1 MRPVKNLLSIFIII
15 GLLGLIG
22 AVAGC
27 GGGGDPGGGSSS
39 GISPSVQPLGHTL
52 TGKIVLPDGSSGPG
66 ILVMASRV
74 DEGSVSSKQAKVL
87 AAKPAGKTQFTR
99 TVKTAAGST
108 EGSYATVT
116 DADGIYILTGLDTGT
131 YYIEASRGGLK
142 AKGRG
147 TVSPLEAT
155 VVDMALTP
163 TGGIT
168 GYCLLQGASPL
179 GNAGTFVV
187 IKGTDYI
194 GFTDD
199 DGSFIL
205 DQIPVGSY
213 QVSFVHPGYESA
225 DYPSSVSVPTAD
237 LAELDS
243 VYLTP
248 LSGGTV
254 TGTVAAQD
262 QESLEEVMVVVKDED
277 GGQYFTTTDDLGE
290 YRTDGVKPGSVTV
303 GFKHDLIDEG
313 FLSDPVQVTEGGQ
326 HTVDATLTDLS
337 APVWEGAPGVVY
349 VTEIDDANGG
359 QTVPAGDTI
368 SVAVEFGR
376 AEDASV
382 PLTFLIYHNAVENWD
397 AENWENN
404 IQAEYPEDAT
414 YAGIR
419 GDQGVVLQ
427 GLPAAG
433 RFVFGVRVKDRH
445 GKLEY
450 NRSEYLY
457 VAGESGPTAQERD
470 NLLTAVGNIGIGTK
484 DPQGLLHVEAADG
497 SAFVVDDQT
506 GNVGIGTTDP
516 HAALTV
522 GSIDQQQTQPGS
534 TSGTFAVD
542 SAGTVI
548 SGAWQ
553 GDAIAD
559 DYIETV
565 SGSKITGDIA
575 ASQVVGDIPSSQI
588 VGAIPSTQITGDI
601 PFSQIAGSIPTSQLT
616 GPIAGASVEGDIAG
630 NATGVTGVVPLV
642 NGGTGA
648 TTAEQARTNLG
659 IDSLTATVSGGPG
672 GSIEDGTITTDDIAT
687 GAITSDDIATGAITS
702 DDIATGTI
710 TAADIAPGTI
720 TDAEISA
727 AAAIA
732 GSKISPDFGSRN
744 IITMGKMGIST
755 ADPKADLH
763 VVGSVIVGP
772 AFGITAEAGMVQF
785 DGTGFKG
792 YDGLGWKSLDTA
804 TIAQEALDAD
814 DLSDNFLSDLSDVS
828 DVTPG
833 TDQVLKWTGAAW
845 TPAADTT
852 LEDSD
857 IATMGYIKTDIDTTL
872 SDNDIGA
879 LGYIKTYT
887 ETDPTVDLAKLKTL
901 VTNDFHN
908 LGGTDADTTLS
919 DNEIGAMGYIK
930 TDTNL
935 EDADIEAMGYIKSV
949 IETDPTVD
957 LAKLKALVTDDF
969 HNLGGTDADTQLT
982 DSDIAA
988 LGYIKTD
995 NDTTYSAGTN
1005 ITFDGTTINAAGD
1018 GHSLNAADADPVDA
1032 VYVNNLG
1039 NVGVGT
1045 TSPQDVLHVNGD
1057 IRLDGSKLNVNNAAD
1072 QALELINRTNGGF
1085 KFWTDDGSGAPEVTI
1100 TGDGKVGVG
1109 TNVPLNKLV
1118 VSTTTNND
1126 GLSLINTAGYNTYI
1140 RFYEG
1145 TSVKSAIIYGGGN
1158 DTLKLASPLG
1168 GALTLGDQ
1176 TTEVVRITGGNV
1188 GIGSDAPGCKLDV
1201 AGGVMISNT
1210 GATFEV
1216 TETVKAETSGDTI
1229 TNAILAAGTGT
1240 GTAGSITQ
1248 GVLGKAYYNGTSTA
1262 TDFTLMPLASGLFGK
1277 ASTGTDQNPNGSIAS
1292 NAVGVSG
1299 TAATTQLGS
1308 NTGVIGTARGGAH
1321 RNIGLLSLTNLSDV
1335 DIIAAYTALPVGF
1348 TAALYANNS
1357 QTGATDFAVFSPS
1370 AGKSYFAGSVGIGS
1384 DAPGYKLDV
1393 AGAVRATTFIGDGSG
1408 LTGLGSAGGVINEGA
1423 TTVGADDHGVDPP
1436 DGTGEVVLQTRGDTR
1451 LIVAN
1456 DGSIGIGTES
1466 PGALLDVQG
1475 AAQFGTGNV
1484 ALIDATGKIAGI
1496 SSAYF
1501 ASLDGSALTNLNAGS
1516 LASGT
1521 VDNTLLDAELQDL
1534 ADGQLTAALVEHG
1547 GLFITTPGTA
1557 GQVWKSDGDGAGVWG
1572 PDAINDAV
1580 DGTELDGVFSTN
1592 GFLSRTGTGTY
1603 ATVTDNSSNWDTAY
1617 TAVNTKSTNWD
1628 TAYADRLKWDGGGSG
1643 LDAAAG
1649 RVSLELGSAATA
1661 EVTEFMAADT
1671 DNWVDTGGDTMTGTL
1686 NLPANGLIAG
1696 TDQLV
1701 LANGKIGIGTTSPT
1715 SLLTV
1720 GGTVEITSIGLKFPD
1735 GSLQAKAAIGDGH
1748 SLDADDGNPVDS
1760 VYVNQHGAVGI
1771 GGITAPS
1778 ARLVVAGMIRAEA
1791 GAPAVD
1797 LNSRGFSFRNPGD
1810 MDGGMFSNADN
1821 TLLFATNGVTRMAIK
1836 GGNVGIGTGDPAQS
1850 LEVVGNASGGLAT
1863 PLYLRNKAALA
1874 AGNGVG
1880 IRFGA
1885 ASGASGVVGQAV
1897 IRSEAAD
1904 SPNGAGNLV
1913 FSTFLDGSGMLDRMI
1928 INQNGKVGIGTA
1940 DPQDVL
1946 DVNGHLALKGRY
1958 LQIYSGYDSGSGYS
1972 HNGIKF
1978 NCQWTGSNDVY
1989 VHNGPAA
1996 IIAFNKDDNHDGE
2009 ISFATF
2015 PSGTA
2020 GSVLGTAA
2028 KMTLKNNGNVGIGT
2042 TAPTAK
2048 LHVIGTVKATAFSGP
2063 VNPGFTSGSVV
2074 FQGGSGLAQDN
2085 GGFFW
2090 DDSNNRLG
2098 IGTVSPEGILH
2109 MVRSGTPVVHLQS
2122 TATSGTMAHLKLTGA
2137 RTGADAA
2144 LAKLVF
2150 FNNETADDGGANAV
2164 IQVLKGADADSAGI
2178 DFQTRLDTASALT
2191 SALFIEETGYVGIGT
2206 TDPGGKLH
2214 VMGDANTYIKSQ
2226 TTGDGDAGFH
2236 MKATSVG
2243 DETGGINQYAMFI
2256 QGANNS
2262 GDLRINEDYV
2272 NGTWSPTTRL
2282 IIQNDTGNVGIGTGD
2297 PGAKLDVNGTVK
2309 ATAFAGPVNPNFT
2322 AGSVVFQG
2330 AGGLAQDNANLF
2342 WDDTNNRLGV
2352 GTTGPESL
2360 LQVHNTSAGADTY
2373 FTGSEIVYKKADNSS
2388 SYLDKMDTGDLVFRM
2403 GAGFDEKMRLT
2414 NAGKLGLGTDA
2425 PAQKLHVA
2433 GARQL
2438 LTNPSAG
2445 ATTFFE
2451 VSDSPDLNNNNYILF
2466 GVDITGGA
2474 MGYGS
2479 GGAFMSVGKNG
2490 TGTARD
2496 LVLHQYD
2503 AKSIILATTNTER
2516 VRIDADGNVGIGTSA
2531 PAADLHVKG
2540 IDGIRVSSG
2549 AAAPKLILYD
2559 EDDDDQ
2565 FKLVHNRGDDRLE
2578 IKNAASTE
2586 LMTVSKAGKIG
2597 IGTTGPNV
2605 KLAVAGQIRAASG
2618 TPTGNQ
2624 NAHGYTFRSPG
2635 DMDGGMF
2642 SDADDTLLFA
2652 TNGITRMAI
2661 KGANVGIGTIA
2672 PSTLLEVN
2680 GTATFAALGIT
2691 TEIQTDTISEQTT
2704 DAGVT
2709 VDGVLLKDNIVKGKR
2724 ITLQDSGS
2732 TVWGMYVTPGSGDY
2746 FQISDSNDDS
2756 NPKLVINKM
2765 NGKVGIGTTAPASN
2779 LQIGGSNNV
2788 SKTLTIKATNETD
2801 DSNYGTANLV
2811 LWGHRSGAT
2820 EPANIVFKNYY
2831 NTSAPTID
2839 IAQITA
2845 DYEGSNTGG
2854 RLDFYTADTAAAL
2867 QNRMTITK
2875 TGKIGIGTTAPDEEL
2890 HISGGSTTRLH
2901 VESTSTSPATLWL
2914 STPASSYMWWANGT
2928 ADQIQLK
2935 NHTAGTQLMTVT
2947 ADGNV
2952 GIGTTAPTYALEV
2965 KGEARFE
2972 DSSKYTL
2979 GNHFYMT
2986 KAHDTN
2992 RAYQYIGRSRG
3003 TSASPT
3009 AVVDGDGLAGIGFR
3023 GYDGSAY
3030 QVSAQILASVDGAVT
3045 AGSVPTMLNFTT
3057 GTGNGGGSRMTITSS
3072 GNVGIGT
3079 TAPAAPL
3086 HVVGV
3091 SAGGA
3096 HGLIVDGDGGGGDEP
3111 FQIRTNTTISSI
3123 TDADIKFI
3131 VMGDGQVG
3139 IGTSNPAQKLDVRGH
3154 GYFNSGSSTQIQI
3167 KSATAETRLYS
3178 HSDGKTYF
3186 QTQGALSFNAINNTA
3201 NPRMYITTGGNV
3213 GIQTLAPAAKLHI
3226 AASYPIIRFDDNSGD
3241 PQDDWDVGVNIN
3253 PGGAGVVWNK
3263 FLIWN
3268 QTDNAGVSIGADG
3281 KVGIGTTGPSKK
3293 LEISATSSVFET
3305 HMGMHNQTNAA
3316 GEGTGIDFSLV
3327 NQIDP
3332 AYMGSLVFV
3341 RNSVADGTGNFHF
3354 LSDSGLDGL
3363 TLDDAT
3369 LTIKN
3374 DGNVGIGTSTPTN
3387 PLVVGPDYGT
3397 TYSGNKVTIADT
3409 TGVPGVVVG
3418 ESDSVRG
3425 WLLWSTT
3432 SDYLYLGTMGNAA
3445 TQVIKDGKVGIG
3457 TTAPA
3462 YLLHVNGTAG
3472 KPGGGSWTAASDERL
3487 KTDISGIKGR
3497 EALDKITSLRG
3508 VNFRWKNPGEHGE
3521 GVQAGVLAQDL
3532 EKVFPGWVTRME
3544 PMGEDRALVP
3554 EGERVRAVSFPHDF
3568 NAYLIEAIKE
3578 LKGEND
3584 ALKARN
3590 TEIMSRLEALEARK
3604 R

>member
-1 MRPVKNLLSIFIII
+1 MVNVFIGRAAGKSNTTGSTNIAI
-15 GLLGLIG
+15 GNKAFYSNTTGYENVALGPHSLFSSTAGYENTAVGSRSLYSNTTGRGNSALGVQALYYNTTG
-22 AVAGC
+22 AQNAAV
-27 GGGGDPGGGSSS
+27 GSSAL
-39 GISPSVQPLGHTL
+39 I
-52 TGKIVLPDGSSGPG
+52 
-66 ILVMASRV
+66 AN
-74 DEGSVSSKQAKVL
+74 
-87 AAKPAGKTQFTR
+87 
-99 TVKTAAGST
+99 T
-108 EGSYATVT
+108 EGSYNTAIGWAALSRNT
-116 DADGIYILTGLDTGT
+116 TGQYNIGVGGQSNAYNQEGSENTMVGYGAGSGSSLHNKSGNIFIG
-131 YYIEASRGGLK
+131 YKAGFFEPGSNKLYIENS
-142 AKGRG
+142 
-147 TVSPLEAT
+147 
-155 VVDMALTP
+155 
-163 TGGIT
+163 
-168 GYCLLQGASPL
+168 
-179 GNAGTFVV
+179 
-187 IKGTDYI
+187 
-194 GFTDD
+194 
-199 DGSFIL
+199 
-205 DQIPVGSY
+205 
-213 QVSFVHPGYESA
+213 
-225 DYPSSVSVPTAD
+225 
-237 LAELDS
+237 
-243 VYLTP
+243 
-248 LSGGTV
+248 
-254 TGTVAAQD
+254 
-262 QESLEEVMVVVKDED
+262 
-277 GGQYFTTTDDLGE
+277 
-290 YRTDGVKPGSVTV
+290 
-303 GFKHDLIDEG
+303 
-313 FLSDPVQVTEGGQ
+313 
-326 HTVDATLTDLS
+326 
-337 APVWEGAPGVVY
+337 
-349 VTEIDDANGG
+349 
-359 QTVPAGDTI
+359 
-368 SVAVEFGR
+368 
-376 AEDASV
+376 
-382 PLTFLIYHNAVENWD
+382 
-397 AENWENN
+397 
-404 IQAEYPEDAT
+404 
-414 YAGIR
+414 
-419 GDQGVVLQ
+419 
-427 GLPAAG
+427 
-433 RFVFGVRVKDRH
+433 
-445 GKLEY
+445 
-450 NRSEYLY
+450 
-457 VAGESGPTAQERD
+457 
-470 NLLTAVGNIGIGTK
+470 
-484 DPQGLLHVEAADG
+484 
-497 SAFVVDDQT
+497 
-506 GNVGIGTTDP
+506 
-516 HAALTV
+516 
-522 GSIDQQQTQPGS
+522 
-534 TSGTFAVD
+534 
-542 SAGTVI
+542 
-548 SGAWQ
+548 
-553 GDAIAD
+553 
-559 DYIETV
+559 
-565 SGSKITGDIA
+565 
-575 ASQVVGDIPSSQI
+575 
-588 VGAIPSTQITGDI
+588 
-601 PFSQIAGSIPTSQLT
+601 
-616 GPIAGASVEGDIAG
+616 
-630 NATGVTGVVPLV
+630 
-642 NGGTGA
+642 
-648 TTAEQARTNLG
+648 
-659 IDSLTATVSGGPG
+659 
-672 GSIEDGTITTDDIAT
+672 
-687 GAITSDDIATGAITS
+687 
-702 DDIATGTI
+702 
-710 TAADIAPGTI
+710 
-720 TDAEISA
+720 
-727 AAAIA
+727 
-732 GSKISPDFGSRN
+732 
-744 IITMGKMGIST
+744 
-755 ADPKADLH
+755 
-763 VVGSVIVGP
+763 
-772 AFGITAEAGMVQF
+772 
-785 DGTGFKG
+785 
-792 YDGLGWKSLDTA
+792 DTA
-804 TIAQEALDAD
+804 TPLIYGE
-814 DLSDNFLSDLSDVS
+814 F
-828 DVTPG
+828 
-833 TDQVLKWTGAAW
+833 
-845 TPAADTT
+845 
-852 LEDSD
+852 
-857 IATMGYIKTDIDTTL
+857 
-872 SDNDIGA
+872 DNDI
-879 LGYIKTYT
+879 
-887 ETDPTVDLAKLKTL
+887 L
-901 VTNDFHN
+901 V
-908 LGGTDADTTLS
+908 
-919 DNEIGAMGYIK
+919 
-930 TDTNL
+930 
-935 EDADIEAMGYIKSV
+935 
-949 IETDPTVD
+949 
-957 LAKLKALVTDDF
+957 
-969 HNLGGTDADTQLT
+969 
-982 DSDIAA
+982 
-988 LGYIKTD
+988 
-995 NDTTYSAGTN
+995 
-1005 ITFDGTTINAAGD
+1005 
-1018 GHSLNAADADPVDA
+1018 
-1032 VYVNNLG
+1032 
-1039 NVGVGT
+1039 
-1045 TSPQDVLHVNGD
+1045 VNG
-1057 IRLDGSKLNVNNAAD
+1057 K
-1072 QALELINRTNGGF
+1072 
-1085 KFWTDDGSGAPEVTI
+1085 
-1100 TGDGKVGVG
+1100 
-1109 TNVPLNKLV
+1109 
-1118 VSTTTNND
+1118 
-1126 GLSLINTAGYNTYI
+1126 
-1140 RFYEG
+1140 
-1145 TSVKSAIIYGGGN
+1145 
-1158 DTLKLASPLG
+1158 
-1168 GALTLGDQ
+1168 
-1176 TTEVVRITGGNV
+1176 V
-1188 GIGSDAPGCKLDV
+1188 GIGSA
-1201 AGGVMISNT
+1201 
-1210 GATFEV
+1210 
-1216 TETVKAETSGDTI
+1216 
-1229 TNAILAAGTGT
+1229 
-1240 GTAGSITQ
+1240 
-1248 GVLGKAYYNGTSTA
+1248 
-1262 TDFTLMPLASGLFGK
+1262 
-1277 ASTGTDQNPNGSIAS
+1277 
-1292 NAVGVSG
+1292 
-1299 TAATTQLGS
+1299 
-1308 NTGVIGTARGGAH
+1308 
-1321 RNIGLLSLTNLSDV
+1321 
-1335 DIIAAYTALPVGF
+1335 
-1348 TAALYANNS
+1348 
-1357 QTGATDFAVFSPS
+1357 
-1370 AGKSYFAGSVGIGS
+1370 
-1384 DAPGYKLDV
+1384 APGYKLDV
-1393 AGAVRATTFIGDGSG
+1393 NGAVRATAFMGDGSG
-1408 LTGLGSAGGVINEGA
+1408 LTGLGSAGGVINEGS
-1423 TTVGADDHGVDPP
+1423 TTIGADDHGVDPP
-1436 DGTGEVVLQTRGDTR
+1436 DGTGEIALQTRKITR
-1451 LIVAN
+1451 VMVAN
-1456 DGSIGIGTES
+1456 DGSIGIGTET
-1466 PGALLDVQG
+1466 PAALLDVQG
-1475 AAQFGTGNV
+1475 AAQFGTGDV
-1484 ALIDATGKIAGI
+1484 DLIDATGKIAGI
-1496 SSAYF
+1496 SSTYF
-1501 ASLDGSALTNLNAGS
+1501 ASLDGSALTALNADNLTTGI
-1516 LASGT
+1516 
-1521 VDNTLLDAELQDL
+1521 VDNTLLDANLQDL
-1534 ADGQLTAALVEHG
+1534 ADGQLTAVKVEHG

-1557 GQVWKSDGDGAGVWG
+1557 GQVWKSEGDGAGVGG
-1572 PDAINDAV
+1572 PDAINDPV
-1580 DGTELDGVFSTN
+1580 DGAELDGVFSAT
-1592 GFLSRTGTGTY
+1592 GLLSRTGTGTY
-1603 ATVTDNSSNWDTAY
+1603 ATVTDNSTDWNTTATTVTDNSANWDTAY
-1617 TAVNTKSTNWD
+1617 TAVNTKSDNWD
-1628 TAYADRLKWDGGGSG
+1628 TAHADRLKWDGGAAG

-1661 EVTEFMAADT
+1661 EVTQFMPAGT
-1671 DNWVDTGGDTMTGTL
+1671 DNWVDTSGDTMTG
-1686 NLPANGLIAG
+1686 P
-1696 TDQLV
+1696 
-1701 LANGKIGIGTTSPT
+1701 
-1715 SLLTV
+1715 LTV
-1720 GGTVEITSIGLKFPD
+1720 GGTVEITGAGLKFPD
-1735 GSLQAKAAIGDGH
+1735 GSLQPKAAIGDGH
-1748 SLDADDGNPVDS
+1748 SLDADDGDPVDS
-1760 VYVNQHGAVGI
+1760 VYVNHAGAVGI
-1771 GGITAPS
+1771 GGIPS
-1778 ARLVVAGMIRAEA
+1778 PSCRLVVNGMIRANA
-1791 GAPAVD
+1791 GAPSVD
-1797 LNSRGFSFRNPGD
+1797 QNAYGFSFRNPGD
-1810 MDGGMFSNADN
+1810 MDGGMFSNAEN
-1821 TLLFATNGVTRMAIK
+1821 TLLFATNGTTRMTVK
-1836 GGNVGIGTGDPAQS
+1836 GAKVGIGTGDPAQS
-1850 LEVVGNASGGLAT
+1850 LEVVGEAAGGLAT
-1863 PLYLRNKAALA
+1863 PLYLRNKAAVA

-1885 ASGASGVVGQAV
+1885 ASGASGITGQAV

-1928 INQNGKVGIGTA
+1928 IDQNGKVGIGTA

-1946 DVNGHLALKGRY
+1946 DVNGHIALKGRY
-1958 LQIYSGYDSGSGYS
+1958 LQIYSGYDSGTGYS
-1972 HNGIKF
+1972 NNGIKF

-1996 IIAFNKDDNHDGE
+1996 IIAFNKDATRDGE
-2009 ISFATF
+2009 ISFVTF
-2015 PSGTA
+2015 ESGTA
-2020 GSVLGTAA
+2020 GSATSGSK
-2028 KMTLKNNGNVGIGT
+2028 KMTIKNNGDVGIGT

-2048 LHVIGTVKATAFSGP
+2048 LHVNGTVKATAFSGP
-2063 VNPGFTSGSVV
+2063 VNPGFTSGSMV
-2074 FQGGSGLAQDN
+2074 FQGASGLAQDN
-2085 GGFFW
+2085 ANLFW

>member
-1 MRPVKNLLSIFIII
+1 
-15 GLLGLIG
+15 
-22 AVAGC
+22 
-27 GGGGDPGGGSSS
+27 
-39 GISPSVQPLGHTL
+39 
-52 TGKIVLPDGSSGPG
+52 
-66 ILVMASRV
+66 
-74 DEGSVSSKQAKVL
+74 
-87 AAKPAGKTQFTR
+87 
-99 TVKTAAGST
+99 
-108 EGSYATVT
+108 
-116 DADGIYILTGLDTGT
+116 
-131 YYIEASRGGLK
+131 
-142 AKGRG
+142 
-147 TVSPLEAT
+147 
-155 VVDMALTP
+155 
-163 TGGIT
+163 
-168 GYCLLQGASPL
+168 
-179 GNAGTFVV
+179 
-187 IKGTDYI
+187 
-194 GFTDD
+194 
-199 DGSFIL
+199 
-205 DQIPVGSY
+205 
-213 QVSFVHPGYESA
+213 
-225 DYPSSVSVPTAD
+225 
-237 LAELDS
+237 
-243 VYLTP
+243 
-248 LSGGTV
+248 
-254 TGTVAAQD
+254 
-262 QESLEEVMVVVKDED
+262 
-277 GGQYFTTTDDLGE
+277 
-290 YRTDGVKPGSVTV
+290 
-303 GFKHDLIDEG
+303 
-313 FLSDPVQVTEGGQ
+313 
-326 HTVDATLTDLS
+326 
-337 APVWEGAPGVVY
+337 
-349 VTEIDDANGG
+349 
-359 QTVPAGDTI
+359 
-368 SVAVEFGR
+368 
-376 AEDASV
+376 
-382 PLTFLIYHNAVENWD
+382 
-397 AENWENN
+397 
-404 IQAEYPEDAT
+404 
-414 YAGIR
+414 
-419 GDQGVVLQ
+419 
-427 GLPAAG
+427 
-433 RFVFGVRVKDRH
+433 
-445 GKLEY
+445 
-450 NRSEYLY
+450 
-457 VAGESGPTAQERD
+457 
-470 NLLTAVGNIGIGTK
+470 
-484 DPQGLLHVEAADG
+484 
-497 SAFVVDDQT
+497 
-506 GNVGIGTTDP
+506 
-516 HAALTV
+516 
-522 GSIDQQQTQPGS
+522 
-534 TSGTFAVD
+534 
-542 SAGTVI
+542 
-548 SGAWQ
+548 
-553 GDAIAD
+553 
-559 DYIETV
+559 
-565 SGSKITGDIA
+565 
-575 ASQVVGDIPSSQI
+575 
-588 VGAIPSTQITGDI
+588 
-601 PFSQIAGSIPTSQLT
+601 
-616 GPIAGASVEGDIAG
+616 
-630 NATGVTGVVPLV
+630 
-642 NGGTGA
+642 
-648 TTAEQARTNLG
+648 
-659 IDSLTATVSGGPG
+659 
-672 GSIEDGTITTDDIAT
+672 
-687 GAITSDDIATGAITS
+687 
-702 DDIATGTI
+702 
-710 TAADIAPGTI
+710 
-720 TDAEISA
+720 
-727 AAAIA
+727 
-732 GSKISPDFGSRN
+732 
-744 IITMGKMGIST
+744 
-755 ADPKADLH
+755 
-763 VVGSVIVGP
+763 
-772 AFGITAEAGMVQF
+772 
-785 DGTGFKG
+785 
-792 YDGLGWKSLDTA
+792 
-804 TIAQEALDAD
+804 
-814 DLSDNFLSDLSDVS
+814 
-828 DVTPG
+828 
-833 TDQVLKWTGAAW
+833 
-845 TPAADTT
+845 
-852 LEDSD
+852 
-857 IATMGYIKTDIDTTL
+857 
-872 SDNDIGA
+872 
-879 LGYIKTYT
+879 
-887 ETDPTVDLAKLKTL
+887 
-901 VTNDFHN
+901 
-908 LGGTDADTTLS
+908 
-919 DNEIGAMGYIK
+919 
-930 TDTNL
+930 
-935 EDADIEAMGYIKSV
+935 
-949 IETDPTVD
+949 
-957 LAKLKALVTDDF
+957 
-969 HNLGGTDADTQLT
+969 
-982 DSDIAA
+982 
-988 LGYIKTD
+988 
-995 NDTTYSAGTN
+995 
-1005 ITFDGTTINAAGD
+1005 
-1018 GHSLNAADADPVDA
+1018 
-1032 VYVNNLG
+1032 
-1039 NVGVGT
+1039 
-1045 TSPQDVLHVNGD
+1045 
-1057 IRLDGSKLNVNNAAD
+1057 
-1072 QALELINRTNGGF
+1072 
-1085 KFWTDDGSGAPEVTI
+1085 
-1100 TGDGKVGVG
+1100 
-1109 TNVPLNKLV
+1109 
-1118 VSTTTNND
+1118 
-1126 GLSLINTAGYNTYI
+1126 
-1140 RFYEG
+1140 
-1145 TSVKSAIIYGGGN
+1145 
-1158 DTLKLASPLG
+1158 
-1168 GALTLGDQ
+1168 
-1176 TTEVVRITGGNV
+1176 
-1188 GIGSDAPGCKLDV
+1188 
-1201 AGGVMISNT
+1201 
-1210 GATFEV
+1210 
-1216 TETVKAETSGDTI
+1216 
-1229 TNAILAAGTGT
+1229 
-1240 GTAGSITQ
+1240 
-1248 GVLGKAYYNGTSTA
+1248 
-1262 TDFTLMPLASGLFGK
+1262 
-1277 ASTGTDQNPNGSIAS
+1277 
-1292 NAVGVSG
+1292 
-1299 TAATTQLGS
+1299 
-1308 NTGVIGTARGGAH
+1308 
-1321 RNIGLLSLTNLSDV
+1321 
-1335 DIIAAYTALPVGF
+1335 
-1348 TAALYANNS
+1348 
-1357 QTGATDFAVFSPS
+1357 
-1370 AGKSYFAGSVGIGS
+1370 
-1384 DAPGYKLDV
+1384 
-1393 AGAVRATTFIGDGSG
+1393 
-1408 LTGLGSAGGVINEGA
+1408 
-1423 TTVGADDHGVDPP
+1423 
-1436 DGTGEVVLQTRGDTR
+1436 
-1451 LIVAN
+1451 
-1456 DGSIGIGTES
+1456 
-1466 PGALLDVQG
+1466 
-1475 AAQFGTGNV
+1475 
-1484 ALIDATGKIAGI
+1484 
-1496 SSAYF
+1496 
-1501 ASLDGSALTNLNAGS
+1501 
-1516 LASGT
+1516 
-1521 VDNTLLDAELQDL
+1521 
-1534 ADGQLTAALVEHG
+1534 
-1547 GLFITTPGTA
+1547 
-1557 GQVWKSDGDGAGVWG
+1557 
-1572 PDAINDAV
+1572 
-1580 DGTELDGVFSTN
+1580 
-1592 GFLSRTGTGTY
+1592 
-1603 ATVTDNSSNWDTAY
+1603 
-1617 TAVNTKSTNWD
+1617 
-1628 TAYADRLKWDGGGSG
+1628 
-1643 LDAAAG
+1643 
-1649 RVSLELGSAATA
+1649 
-1661 EVTEFMAADT
+1661 
-1671 DNWVDTGGDTMTGTL
+1671 
-1686 NLPANGLIAG
+1686 
-1696 TDQLV
+1696 
-1701 LANGKIGIGTTSPT
+1701 
-1715 SLLTV
+1715 
-1720 GGTVEITSIGLKFPD
+1720 
-1735 GSLQAKAAIGDGH
+1735 
-1748 SLDADDGNPVDS
+1748 
-1760 VYVNQHGAVGI
+1760 
-1771 GGITAPS
+1771 
-1778 ARLVVAGMIRAEA
+1778 
-1791 GAPAVD
+1791 
-1797 LNSRGFSFRNPGD
+1797 
-1810 MDGGMFSNADN
+1810 
-1821 TLLFATNGVTRMAIK
+1821 
-1836 GGNVGIGTGDPAQS
+1836 
-1850 LEVVGNASGGLAT
+1850 
-1863 PLYLRNKAALA
+1863 
-1874 AGNGVG
+1874 
-1880 IRFGA
+1880 
-1885 ASGASGVVGQAV
+1885 
-1897 IRSEAAD
+1897 
-1904 SPNGAGNLV
+1904 
-1913 FSTFLDGSGMLDRMI
+1913 
-1928 INQNGKVGIGTA
+1928 
-1940 DPQDVL
+1940 
-1946 DVNGHLALKGRY
+1946 
-1958 LQIYSGYDSGSGYS
+1958 
-1972 HNGIKF
+1972 
-1978 NCQWTGSNDVY
+1978 
-1989 VHNGPAA
+1989 
-1996 IIAFNKDDNHDGE
+1996 
-2009 ISFATF
+2009 
-2015 PSGTA
+2015 
-2020 GSVLGTAA
+2020 
-2028 KMTLKNNGNVGIGT
+2028 
-2042 TAPTAK
+2042 
-2048 LHVIGTVKATAFSGP
+2048 
-2063 VNPGFTSGSVV
+2063 
-2074 FQGGSGLAQDN
+2074 
-2085 GGFFW
+2085 
-2090 DDSNNRLG
+2090 
-2098 IGTVSPEGILH
+2098 

-2150 FNNETADDGGANAV
+2150 FNNETTDDGEANAV
-2164 IQVLKGADADSAGI
+2164 IQVLKGANADSASI

-2191 SALFIEETGYVGIGT
+2191 SALFIEESGDVGIGT
-2206 TDPGGKLH
+2206 NDPGGKLH

-2403 GAGFDEKMRLT
+2403 GAGFTEVMRLT
-2414 NAGKLGLGTDA
+2414 NAGALG
-2425 PAQKLHVA
+2425 V
-2433 GARQL
+2433 
-2438 LTNPSAG
+2438 
-2445 ATTFFE
+2445 
-2451 VSDSPDLNNNNYILF
+2451 
-2466 GVDITGGA
+2466 
-2474 MGYGS
+2474 
-2479 GGAFMSVGKNG
+2479 
-2490 TGTARD
+2490 
-2496 LVLHQYD
+2496 
-2503 AKSIILATTNTER
+2503 
-2516 VRIDADGNVGIGTSA
+2516 GTSA